1 MAHLALFHGC
11 ATRNCTRCSAQFLS
25 IPGGGALCDQCL
37 HFNTTNTQQQSYQS
51 LDVSAQALLL
61 PLQECICGNSFL
73 EWKGHLAHIGL
84 CPGCTRSLG
93 DVDAHQRVVA
103 AFDRSFPHYTPP
115 DQEWLVLNGFR
126 GQVTPA
132 VLAEFKQRAFESRLE
147 LHPAFQRRRHQQS
160 QYTQTRPVGPS
171 TPSVNTAQQH
181 SRSHPQMSPPQPNYH
196 THVTPV
202 HTPPTHFHS
211 PAHATQTD
219 GARLGQFQSAT
230 RGSHPVGST
239 PFPSHFR
246 PAHLGGNAS
255 RTQSQSPS
263 PATHATVNAPQGLDG
278 NGAQLAAVR
287 AQKRHE
293 LERAQQPR
301 FPGNARSTP
310 TAASSSGITKAKPGR
325 LICSLCKKDKP
336 IIKDRNDGKLCTPC
350 FKDCRREGDQLR
362 TLAEQEK
369 QQEQQKQQAQQ
380 EQQKQQVNQLQTPS
394 SAERAPAPSTNRPQT
409 PVPTQS
415 VIATPSTSS
424 SPSAIPSQC
433 SSEYARSQPQTP
445 NLALSVAITPSTT
458 PSLSEPDP
466 QEQQSSRSH
475 TPTPSQRPTNMSTD
489 PAQSSGTTFDVP
501 NTQTTIPGIPQAT
514 VDLAIKE
521 NMLDLVIA
529 VHRMREEEA
538 ARESSDQGYTVQ

>member
-1 MAHLALFHGC
+1 MAHLAFLHGC
-11 ATRNCTRCSAQFLS
+11 VTRNCTRCSAQLPS

-37 HFNTTNTQQQSYQS
+37 HFSTTSAQQQQYQS
-51 LDVSAQALLL
+51 LNFFAQVPQL

-73 EWKGHLAHIGL
+73 EWQGHLSHIGL
-84 CPGCTRSLG
+84 CPGCTRSLR
-93 DVDAHQRVVA
+93 DIDAHQRVGA

-115 DQEWLVLNGFR
+115 DQEWLVLNEFR

-132 VLAEFKQRAFESRLE
+132 VLAEWKQRAIESRQE
-147 LHPAFQRRRHQQS
+147 LHAAFQRRRHQQS
-160 QYTQTRPVGPS
+160 QYTQTPPVGSS
-171 TPSVNTAQQH
+171 TPRVNTAQQH
-181 SRSHPQMSPPQPNYH
+181 SRSNPQMSPPQLTYH

-230 RGSHPVGST
+230 RGSHTVGST

-263 PATHATVNAPQGLDG
+263 PAAHATINAPQGLHG

-293 LERAQQPR
+293 FERAQQPR
-301 FPGNARSTP
+301 FPSNARSTP
-310 TAASSSGITKAKPGR
+310 TAATPTGITKSGR
-325 LICSLCKKDKP
+325 LICVQCKKDKP
-336 IIKDRNDGKLCTPC
+336 IVKDKNDGKLCTPC
-350 FKDCRREGDQLR
+350 FKDFCRQGDQLR
-362 TLAEQEK
+362 TLAEQAK
-369 QQEQQKQQAQQ
+369 QQ
-380 EQQKQQVNQLQTPS
+380 EQQKQQVNQLQTPN
-394 SAERAPAPSTNRPQT
+394 SAERAPAPPTNQPQT

-415 VIATPSTSS
+415 LIATPSTSS

-445 NLALSVAITPSTT
+445 NLALSVAITPNTT

-475 TPTPSQRPTNMSTD
+475 TPTPSQRPTNMSPD
-489 PAQSSGTTFDVP
+489 PAQSLGTTFDAP
-501 NTQTTIPGIPQAT
+501 STQITIPGIPQPT

-521 NMLDLVIA
+521 NMLELVIA
-529 VHRMREEEA
+529 VHRMRGEEA
-538 ARESSDQGYTVQ
+538 ARESSDQGYLVQ

>member
-1 MAHLALFHGC
+1 MAHLALFHGGVS
-11 ATRNCTRCSAQFLS
+11 RNCSRCSAHFLS

-37 HFNTTNTQQQSYQS
+37 HFNTTSAQQQSYQS
-51 LDVSAQALLL
+51 LDFSVQVPQL

-73 EWKGHLAHIGL
+73 EWKGHLSHIGL
-84 CPGCTRSLG
+84 CPGCTRSLR
-93 DVDAHQRVVA
+93 DIDAHQRVGA
-103 AFDRSFPHYTPP
+103 AFDRSFPYYPS
-115 DQEWLVLNGFR
+115 DFQEKLVLLEFR
-126 GQVTPA
+126 GEVTPTL
-132 VLAEFKQRAFESRLE
+132 LAEKKQRAIEFRQEQ
-147 LHPAFQRRRHQQS
+147 HAAFQRRRHQQS
-160 QYTQTRPVGPS
+160 QYFQTPPVGPS
-171 TPSVNTAQQH
+171 TPRVNTAQQH
-181 SRSHPQMSPPQPNYH
+181 SRSNPQMSPPQLTYH

-211 PAHATQTD
+211 PAHPTQTD

-230 RGSHPVGST
+230 RGAHTVGST

-246 PAHLGGNAS
+246 PAYLGANAS

-263 PATHATVNAPQGLDG
+263 PAAHATVNVPRGLDG

-301 FPGNARSTP
+301 FSSNARSTP

-336 IIKDRNDGKLCTPC
+336 IVKDRNDGRFCTPC
-350 FKDCRREGDQLR
+350 FKDLCRQGDQLR

-369 QQEQQKQQAQQ
+369 QQKQQ
-380 EQQKQQVNQLQTPS
+380 EQHVNQLQTPN
-394 SAERAPAPSTNRPQT
+394 SAERASAPSTSQPQT
-409 PVPTQS
+409 PVPIQS

-424 SPSAIPSQC
+424 SMSAIPSRC
-433 SSEYARSQPQTP
+433 LSEYARSQPQTP
-445 NLALSVAITPSTT
+445 NLALSVAITPATT

-475 TPTPSQRPTNMSTD
+475 TPTPSQRPTNMTTGQ
-489 PAQSSGTTFDVP
+489 AQSSDISSDAQD
-501 NTQTTIPGIPQAT
+501 NQITIPGFSQAT
-514 VDLAIKE
+514 VDEAIRE
-521 NMLDLVIA
+521 DMLGLLVA
-529 VHRMREEEA
+529 VHKIREEEA
-538 ARESSDQGYTVQ
+538 ARRSSDQGYLVQ